1 MLMVMVLLCEIA
13 AGITVAVMRP
23 QVEQLVKKNMDD
35 TMEQYGSPK
44 SLVTKT
50 WDDLQ
55 KNVSTFANACVR
67 KCVIKEA
74 FIWGGS
80 YFKLFTAL
88 LFLGLLDG
96 DFEVV

>member
-74 FIWGGS
+74 FI
-80 YFKLFTAL
+80 
-88 LFLGLLDG
+88 
-96 DFEVV
+96 